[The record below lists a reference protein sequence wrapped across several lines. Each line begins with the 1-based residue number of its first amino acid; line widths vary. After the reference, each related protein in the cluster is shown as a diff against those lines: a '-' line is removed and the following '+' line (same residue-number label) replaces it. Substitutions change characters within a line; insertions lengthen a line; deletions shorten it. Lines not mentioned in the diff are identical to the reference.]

1 MEEVGLKLGLK
12 GNNKTLVV
20 RNEEGSQQRP
30 RSRKVGGSL

>member
-1 MEEVGLKLGLK
+1 MLHGGSKAQLGLK

-30 RSRKVGGSL
+30 